1 MKTLSEMIKLYSSGK
16 ISVREFLEWRKR
28 WLANKNTRAK
38 AISYHN
44 RRANERETRM
54 LPVKRAWRI
63 GRQIFWEEP
72 DHDADLQINYY
83 TIHESTEG
91 GHWYVHAPRTP
102 ANKHEASLYGDGP
115 CKIEVSYTAGVTAKN
130 RNKLFSR
137 LLRHTPGD
145 PKYLVSHMRYF
156 AQEHGKGTNHEQ
168 RWRRALGA
176 LGVVDAKP
184 GKAGGYLIYP
194 WKRPMSLSE
203 AEEYAGMGWT
213 RWDPV
218 VRVMKRLKKLK

>member
-28 WLANKNTRAK
+28 WLAGPKTRAK
-38 AISYHN
+38 AVSDHI

-54 LPVKRAWRI
+54 KPVKRAWRI
-63 GRQIFWEEP
+63 GRQIFWEAP
-72 DHDADLQINYY
+72 DCDPDLQVNYY
-83 TIHESTEG
+83 TIHECNEY
-91 GHWYVHAPRTP
+91 GHWYVHATRTP
-102 ANKHEASLYGDGP
+102 AQRHEASLYGDGP
-115 CKIEVSYTAGVTAKN
+115 CKIEVCYTAGVSAKN

-137 LLRHTPGD
+137 LLRHAPGD

-156 AQEHGKGTNHEQ
+156 AQEHGRGTNHEK
-168 RWRRALGA
+168 RWCRALSA
-176 LGVVDAKP
+176 LGVINAKP

-194 WKRPMSLSE
+194 MKRPVMELRE
-203 AEEYAGMGWT
+203 AQDYANRGWT

-218 VRVMKRLKKLK
+218 VRVMERLKN